1 MNLGNEDWQFDEQ
14 YMISN
19 RLMAIRHKEV
29 LIFIFLHDSRFAFVS
44 ANEECWRETSLGW
57 N

>member
-1 MNLGNEDWQFDEQ
+1 MAYANWQYGKQ

-29 LIFIFLHDSRFAFVS
+29 FIFIFLHDSRFVFAS

-57 N
+57 NK